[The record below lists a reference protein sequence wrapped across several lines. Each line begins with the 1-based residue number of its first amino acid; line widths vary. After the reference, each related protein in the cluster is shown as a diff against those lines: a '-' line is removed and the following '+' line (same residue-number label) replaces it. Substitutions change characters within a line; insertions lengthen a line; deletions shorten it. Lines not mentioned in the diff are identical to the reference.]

1 MQNQPKSPSLPLS
14 LKQKRARNFTIR
26 IICCILLLLLFIF
39 IIIMWGDKLFPTT
52 LKSHMGYNGLKI
64 MFYILLLSVPFIVTG
79 TPFKLIDTSWSG
91 TVIDVTV
98 EENLKAN
105 GAGRPRLHKSHDL
118 ILTIQTDNGKE
129 IEHTLF
135 SFASPS
141 LGKVHYHENK
151 ISIGDRIHKY
161 YGFKY
166 PYIIPKNHHQ
176 IKVCISCGAANNVD
190 KKRCWHCK
198 SELLFDPKNLY
209 K

>member
-52 LKSHMGYNGLKI
+52 LKYRVGYNGLRI
-64 MFYILLLSVPFIVTG
+64 LFYILLLSIPFLVTG
-79 TPFKLIDTSWSG
+79 IPFKLIDRSWSG
-91 TVIDVTV
+91 TVTSVIV
-98 EENLKAN
+98 EENLKAS

-118 ILTIQTDNGKE
+118 ILTIRTDDGKE
-129 IEHTLF
+129 ISHTIL
-135 SFASPS
+135 SFVSPS
-141 LGKVHYHENK
+141 SGKVHHHENK
-151 ISIGDRIHKY
+151 IVIGDRIYKY

-166 PYIIPKNHHQ
+166 PYVIPQKHHASKICII
-176 IKVCISCGAANNVD
+176 CGAKNDVD
-190 KKRCWHCK
+190 KKCCWHCK
-198 SELLFDPKNLY
+198 AELLFDPKNLY